1 MYPQNVYELFRTL
14 HIQQPVIPN
23 DVQLKACAAF
33 TQFQKFGNTLA
44 KQMNCFQAKDV
55 THVSQTLIQIQ
66 DIMQPL
72 INLYPQ
78 LEKLNHSLKSLS
90 IPEIIPNSTAVSTS
104 DINVTEA
111 TAELE
116 KELYGVTQSL
126 VDKALAQEIIQDE
139 LPDENVV
146 QETFFTIAYYASTL
160 TTNEL
165 LNWSK
170 QLLQL
175 VSTQIK
181 SAGNQTISGLLNIY
195 AILDL
200 IMWIC
205 ASLKCYL

>member
-23 DVQLKACAAF
+23 DVQLKACAAL

-66 DIMQPL
+66 GIMQPL

-146 QETFFTIAYYASTL
+146 QETFFTIAYYASAL
-160 TTNEL
+160 TIREL

-170 QLLQL
+170 QLLHLASMQ
-175 VSTQIK
+175 VQ
-181 SAGNQTISGLLNIY
+181 SAGNQTVSGLFNIWTM
-195 AILDL
+195 
-200 IMWIC
+200 IMLSLWIC
-205 ASLKCYL
+205 ASLKSCL